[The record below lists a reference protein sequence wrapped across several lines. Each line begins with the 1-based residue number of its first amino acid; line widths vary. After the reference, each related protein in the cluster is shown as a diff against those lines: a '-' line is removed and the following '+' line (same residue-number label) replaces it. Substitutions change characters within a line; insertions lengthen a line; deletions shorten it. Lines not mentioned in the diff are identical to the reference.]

1 VKEHPH
7 LYWSVVA
14 GVVFAALAV
23 IVDRVTGL
31 PLLLVYLAAANAGT
45 YLLYRLDKASA
56 REGEAGRIP
65 NRVLALLAMF
75 GGALG
80 AILGMY
86 VMLLPRQTHKTS
98 DKYRALRLVVW
109 LSLFGHLALVYC
121 LLLDPAGRCRAWW
134 QDLIEQ
140 LAAGLWG

>member
-1 VKEHPH
+1 MKEHTY
-7 LYWSVVA
+7 LSWSVVA

-23 IVDRVTGL
+23 IIEHVTDL

-56 REGEAGRIP
+56 RGGEADRIP
-65 NRVLALLAMF
+65 NRVLALMAIF

-86 VMLLPRQTHKTS
+86 VMLLPRQTHKAS
-98 DKYRALRLVVW
+98 DEYRALRLVVW
-109 LSLFGHLALVYC
+109 LSLFGHLGLVYFV
-121 LLLDPAGRCRAWW
+121 LLDPTGRCRAWW
-134 QDLIEQ
+134 QGLIQQ
-140 LAAGLWG
+140 LAGGLGG